1 MPGKFV
7 LIGSGLAGGLM
18 AAYLGRR
25 GYEVDLYERRGDP
38 REGNIV
44 GGRSI
49 NLALST
55 RGIYALEQLGIADEV
70 LGHAIPMRGRMIHDK
85 SGALHFS
92 AYDRD
97 PNKFINSIGRAALNT
112 TVIEAAQRYP
122 NVRVHFNHRCT
133 DVELNSAVAHLVAS
147 PIEAAELATSKPTQG
162 GSAADPNEQE
172 TISVHGD
179 CIVGLDGAFSAV
191 RQSMQKRI
199 RSFDYDESYLA
210 HGYKE
215 LTIPPGPGGRWLM
228 EKNAL
233 HIWPRKSFMMIALPN
248 PDGSF
253 TCTLFWEFEGP
264 RSFATTKSDDEVR
277 RFFDDEFPDAVP
289 LMSNLLEDFKNNP
302 TGSLVTIRCAPWF
315 YRDKVCLV
323 GDAAHA
329 VVPFY
334 GQGMNAAFEDCVVLD
349 ECLAEFPR
357 DRERA
362 FAEYFSRRKE
372 NADALANL
380 AVQNFIEMRDKTA
393 SRVFRA
399 KKKLDHLL
407 EAAFPG
413 IYLPLYTMVT
423 FTRIPY
429 ANAARRGRIQ
439 DAIVYASLILVAIL
453 IFGVSIF
460 LVRSLNT

>member
-1 MPGKFV
+1 MKQRFT
-7 LIGSGLAGGLM
+7 LIGSGLAGGLLG
-18 AAYLGRR
+18 AYLGRR
-25 GYEVDLYERRGDP
+25 GYDVDLYERRADP

-49 NLALST
+49 NLAVST
-55 RGIYALEQLGIADEV
+55 RGIHALEQLGIADEA
-70 LGHAIPMRGRMIHDK
+70 LRHAIPMRGRMIHDK
-85 SGALHFS
+85 SGDLHF
-92 AYDRD
+92 AQYDVD
-97 PNKFINSIGRAALNT
+97 PNKHINSIGRAALNT

-133 DVELNSAVAHLVAS
+133 EVDLDEATAHLLNTETNTTSAVRTDAV
-147 PIEAAELATSKPTQG
+147 IG
-162 GSAADPNEQE
+162 
-172 TISVHGD
+172 V
-179 CIVGLDGAFSAV
+179 DGAFSAV
-191 RQSMQKRI
+191 RQSMQRKI
-199 RSFDYDESYLA
+199 DNFQYDESYLA

-215 LTIPPGPGGRWLM
+215 LTIPPAADGSWRM

-264 RSFATTKSDDEVR
+264 RSFATTKTDDEVR
-277 RFFDDEFPDAVP
+277 DFFWEEFPDAVP
-289 LMSNLLEDFKNNP
+289 LMPTLLNDFRQNP
-302 TGSLVTIRCAPWF
+302 TGSLVTIRCAPW
-315 YRDKVCLV
+315 YYKDKVALV

-349 ECLAEFPR
+349 ECLAKFPNN
-357 DRERA
+357 RERA

-372 NADALANL
+372 NADALADL
-380 AVQNFIEMRDKTA
+380 ALENFIEMRDKTA
-393 SRVFRA
+393 SKTFRT
-399 KKKLDHLL
+399 KKKLDHFL
-407 EAAFPG
+407 EAALPG

-429 ANAARRGRIQ
+429 AEAARRGRRQ
-439 DAIVYASLILVAIL
+439 DCIVYASLVIATVSILVL
-453 IFGVSIF
+453 SIWV
-460 LVRSLNT
+460 VRSLAR